1 MGYNQTYI
9 YHPHQVTV
17 KKKDMNKDNI
27 QELLKPR
34 YKVIADYPEIERHN
48 IRIGDVITISES
60 AMYADKTQD
69 GTPVVAIDHEIFP
82 AVFRRLEWWEDRD
95 VKDMP
100 QYLKSNLDDKGWAG
114 NFVVEKVN
122 EFHGDNNEYVAIDR
136 DETLQYCTSWYL
148 PATEAEY
155 LNQPKQP

>member
-1 MGYNQTYI
+1 
-9 YHPHQVTV
+9 
-17 KKKDMNKDNI
+17 MNKDNI

-82 AVFRRLEWWEDRD
+82 AVFRRLEWWEERD

-100 QYLKSNLDDKGWAG
+100 EYLKYNINDKNWYG
-114 NFVVEKVN
+114 NVVFEKVDM
-122 EFHGDNNEYVAIDR
+122 FYGDNNEYVALVDR
-136 DETLQYCTSWYL
+136 DEMMQYCTSWYL
-148 PATEAEY
+148 PTTETEY
-155 LNQPKQP
+155 LNQTKQP

>member
-1 MGYNQTYI
+1 
-9 YHPHQVTV
+9 
-17 KKKDMNKDNI
+17 MNKDNI

-34 YKVIADYPEIERHN
+34 VKCIAADTSGDFEVGEIF
-48 IRIGDVITISES
+48 
-60 AMYADKTQD
+60 YAEQD
-69 GTPVVAIDHEIFP
+69 GHFYMYGDNGTWILHPDKYPHL
-82 AVFRRLEWWEDRD
+82 FRRLEWWEDRD